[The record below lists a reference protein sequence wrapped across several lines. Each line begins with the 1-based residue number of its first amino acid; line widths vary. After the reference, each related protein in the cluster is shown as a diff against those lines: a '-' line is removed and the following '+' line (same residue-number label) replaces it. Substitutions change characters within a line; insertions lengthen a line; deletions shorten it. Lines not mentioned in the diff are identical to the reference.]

1 MDGMLKFLT
10 CGSVDDGKSTL
21 IGRILFETGNV
32 YEDQLELLEI
42 ESRKIGNAGDQLD
55 YSLLLDGLISEREQ
69 GITIDVAYRYF
80 STPAKKFIVADTPG
94 HVQYTRNMA
103 TGASN
108 CEAAVLLVDARHG
121 VLAQTRRHL
130 LICALMG
137 IKYVI
142 FTINKMDLI
151 DYDRFRYE
159 EIRLD
164 CMKIFEELR
173 NINLSIDQYYCIPVS
188 AVHGDNC
195 VKKSDRT
202 PWYEGPT
209 VLEWLENINP
219 EEKLREKPFR
229 LPVQFIIKPGLSKDR
244 WQNTALEEVNPE
256 EQKNYRGAA
265 GWITSGDISVNEK
278 IIILP
283 SGKESTVKSIFR
295 GSEHLEKAYAGDSV
309 SIAIKDEIDMSRG
322 DSISKPSERP
332 SLSGQFKVR
341 LVWMDENPLYAG
353 RRYIFK
359 GPYGYSGV
367 EVVDINDS
375 IDLSGYQKLAA
386 KKLEMNEIGEVE
398 LYLDKEIPF
407 DAFNENRITGAFILI
422 DRLTNTT
429 AACGTI
435 LHSLRR
441 SENVHWQSIEV
452 TSESRSELM
461 GQKPVILWFTGLSG
475 SGKSTIANALEK
487 MLYAQERH
495 TMLLDGDN
503 IRHGLSKDLGF
514 TDADRVENIRRI
526 GEVSK
531 LMTEAGIIVITSF
544 ISPFRAERDMV
555 RSLVPE
561 GRFIEIFVDTPLEE
575 CEKRDT
581 KGLYKKART
590 GEIPN
595 LTGINSPYEA
605 PEYPELVL
613 KTTGTTPEEL
623 AGTIIEYLKEKEV
636 FNGQ

>member
-1 MDGMLKFLT
+1 MQGMLKFLT

-32 YEDQLELLEI
+32 YEDQLQILEM
-42 ESRKIGNAGDQLD
+42 ESKKIGNAGDDID

-80 STPAKKFIVADTPG
+80 STPVKKFIVADTPG

-137 IKYVI
+137 IKYII
-142 FTINKMDLI
+142 FTINKIDLI
-151 DYDRFRYE
+151 GYDRFKYE
-159 EIRLD
+159 QIRLD
-164 CMKIFEELR
+164 CIKILEELR
-173 NINLSIDQYYCIPVS
+173 NINLSIEQYYCIPVS
-188 AVHGDNC
+188 ALKGDNC
-195 VKKSDRT
+195 VKRSDKT
-202 PWYEGPT
+202 PWYDGPT

-219 EEKLREKPFR
+219 EEKLKEKPFR
-229 LPVQFIIKPGLSKDR
+229 LPVQYIIKPGLSKDR
-244 WQNTALEEVNPE
+244 WQNIALENVDPR
-256 EQKNYRGAA
+256 EQKNYRGCA
-265 GWITSGDISVNEK
+265 GWIASGEIAVNEK
-278 IIILP
+278 VIILP
-283 SGKESTVKSIFR
+283 SGKESSVKSIYR
-295 GSEHLEKAYAGDSV
+295 GSDHVETASAGDSV
-309 SIAIKDEIDMSRG
+309 AIALADEIDTSRG
-322 DSISKPSERP
+322 DSINKPSERP
-332 SLSGQFKVR
+332 SMSNQFKAR
-341 LVWMDENPLYAG
+341 LVWMDEEPLFAG
-353 RRYIFK
+353 RRYIFR
-359 GPYGYSGV
+359 GPYGFAGG

-398 LYLDKEIPF
+398 LILDREVPF
-407 DAFNENRITGAFILI
+407 DTFNENRITGAFILI
-422 DRLTNTT
+422 DRLTNATS
-429 AACGTI
+429 ACGTI
-435 LHSLRR
+435 IHSMRR
-441 SENVHWQSIEV
+441 AENVHWQNILISK
-452 TSESRSELM
+452 ESRAGLM

-475 SGKSTIANALEK
+475 SGKSTIANEIEK
-487 MLYAQERH
+487 ILHAKGCH

-503 IRHGLSKDLGF
+503 VRHGLNKDLGF

-531 LMTEAGIIVITSF
+531 LMTEAGLIVLTSF

-555 RSLVPE
+555 RSLVNE
-561 GRFIEIFVDTPLEE
+561 GEFIELFVDTPLEV

-581 KGLYKKART
+581 KGLYKKARK

-595 LTGINSPYEA
+595 LTGVNSPYE
-605 PEYPELVL
+605 YPEN
-613 KTTGTTPEEL
+613 PEIILNTVSDSAEAL
-623 AGTIIEYLKEKEV
+623 AQKVIDYLAERKIIT
-636 FNGQ
+636 